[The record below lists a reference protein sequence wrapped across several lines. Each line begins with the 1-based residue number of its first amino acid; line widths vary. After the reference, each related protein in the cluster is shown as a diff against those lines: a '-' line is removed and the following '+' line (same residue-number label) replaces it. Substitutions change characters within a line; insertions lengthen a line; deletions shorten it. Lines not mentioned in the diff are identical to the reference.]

1 MRSPDFRRIE
11 SAENHL
17 FTAQYSQPEEYHY
30 CQDSVI
36 FPMFLAAELARVEI
50 GPSFRALDVCAGC
63 GVVGLELAHYEK
75 RIEQFD
81 FMEIQPVFREHFE
94 ENRGDRPGFR
104 FWEANYD
111 LLLSPELNGTYDLI
125 VGNPPYFIEGE
136 GLLPASSVKSRC
148 RFFLDSD
155 AERLL
160 RGCANALRAGGS
172 AYLLMKSGRRHGRD
186 SFSEAAAELGDG
198 FDLSIVAEIR
208 GTSVLR
214 IRRG

>member
-11 SAENHL
+11 SAENHR

-50 GPSFRALDVCAGC
+50 GPGFRALDVCAGC

-75 RIEQFD
+75 RIENFD
-81 FMEIQPVFREHFE
+81 FMEIQGIFREHFE
-94 ENRGDRPGFR
+94 ANRGERPGFR
-104 FWEANYD
+104 FLQMNYD
-111 LLLSPELNGTYDLI
+111 SLLWPEMSSTYDLI

-155 AERLL
+155 AGNLI

-186 SFSEAAAELGDG
+186 SFSEAAKDLGAG
-198 FDLSIVAEIR
+198 YDLQVVAEIR

-214 IRRG
+214 IRRN